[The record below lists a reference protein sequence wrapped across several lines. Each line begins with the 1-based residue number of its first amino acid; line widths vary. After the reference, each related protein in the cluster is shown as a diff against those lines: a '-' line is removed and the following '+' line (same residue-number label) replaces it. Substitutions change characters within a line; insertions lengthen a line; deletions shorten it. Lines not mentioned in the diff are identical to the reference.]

1 MIEVW
6 CDVGGTFTDCYVVK
20 PGGGWLRTKVLSH
33 GRVLSFV
40 RCRQGEFVW
49 RDSSRCGDPDRFWE
63 GCLGVAMDRTFNQL
77 GKVRCEGFEGKS
89 GCFRISGVE
98 GELDWDAIDLVEWDP
113 QVEAP
118 ILATRLLLGIGL
130 QDRLPA
136 LQVRLGTTK
145 ATNALLTRRGEPTA
159 LLVTAGFED
168 LLTIGYQDRPELFVT
183 RIVKRPSLVD
193 VVVGVR
199 ERLDASGRVLISID
213 DEQVRGV
220 LQGIAER
227 GIRSIAI
234 CLLHSTCNP
243 THELRVEA
251 IAREMGFDFV
261 RCSHQVAPVI
271 QAVARGETTVVD
283 AYLTPVVRDY
293 LEMVSEQF
301 SQDADS
307 RLRVM
312 TSGGGLVSAA
322 EVWGR
327 HLVLSGPAGG
337 AVALQAMS
345 HRFGL
350 KKLIGL
356 DMGGTSTDVCRIEGR
371 LQLEHE
377 TVKAGIRMMVPT
389 LAIHTVAAGGGSV
402 CYYDGVQ
409 LRVGPQSAGSIPGPA
424 CYGKGGPLTV
434 TDLNLL
440 EGRIDPV
447 GFPFPLDVE
456 ASKLRLREL
465 WDHLSETVTGRE
477 GDGESLLTQ
486 EQLVSGLRCLA
497 NEQMAS
503 AVRSISIEQGADP
516 REHVLAGFGGAAGQH
531 LCEVAELLGIDTVV
545 DHPEAGLLSA
555 LGIGLAQIK
564 RSKSEAIYI
573 LLGNLDFDS
582 VNFIRRRLFDQ
593 LTREL
598 VLEGVDEAN
607 QEVYCEV
614 ELRVKG
620 TEGAIRVEWKVSEL
634 ELTQRVVDGW
644 VTEFERRYR
653 EKFGVEGL
661 SRGRGQRA
669 IELVSIW
676 MEVSSAMRELGSVSQ
691 YGRVDGEA
699 LMGGENGVGDKSRV
713 VEEEVRLITL
723 MDQGHWVKAKSIDR
737 AVLKMGD
744 RLVGPVLI
752 RSVGSTTILNGGWQG
767 EVVEDGV
774 LLMSRLKGDSDGVR
788 NGETES
794 READLGVIDPILR
807 DVLAQRVG
815 AIAEQMGI
823 VLEQT
828 ALSVN
833 VKQRR
838 DFSCAVFNA
847 RGELIANAPHVPVHL
862 GAMGRTV
869 QAMIEVFP
877 EMRPGDCYVTN
888 DPYRGGSHL
897 PDVTVVTPVFIE
909 RGNESIGKRG
919 GDKPDFFVASR
930 AHHAEIGGVA
940 PGSMA
945 PTSKRLGEE
954 GVILSPMHL
963 TFRGEDLSDQ
973 VEARLRGG
981 EYPSRSVGENM
992 ADLWAQRAANQRGML
1007 AMQDLASAMGVG
1019 ELHRYFDAI
1028 LRVAEVKTRAWIG
1041 SLAKDEYFFRDSMDD
1056 GSVIQVRVIR
1066 KRREEGWSLSIDFEG
1081 SGSESIG
1088 NLNANPGIVTAAV
1101 MYTIRCAIAD
1111 TLPLNYGVMRAVEL
1125 RIPPGILDPRGSGPL
1140 EQWPAVAGGNVET
1153 SQRVVDVLWGALGLA
1168 AASQGTMNNFLFG
1181 NDRFGYY
1188 ETIGGGSGASEG
1200 GAGADAV
1207 HSHMTNTRLTDVEVL
1222 ESRYPVRLVEF
1233 GIRRGSG
1240 GAGRHTGGC
1249 GMVREIEALE
1259 RLEVSLVTNRRTR
1272 VPGGFGG
1279 PFGLFG
1285 GENGQPG
1292 ENWWIDRDGVA
1303 HRLPS
1308 ACQRILGVGERI
1320 RLLTPGG
1327 GGWGNRIVE

>member
-20 PGGGWLRTKVLSH
+20 PDGMRLRTKVLSH

-40 RCRQGEFVW
+40 RDRQGEFQW
-49 RDSSRCGDPDRFWE
+49 RDSSRSKDPDRFWL
-63 GCLGVAMDRTFNQL
+63 GCIGIAMDRSLRQL
-77 GKVRCEGFEGKS
+77 GRVRCVEFEGKS
-89 GCFRISGVE
+89 GCFRIVGDE
-98 GELDWDAIDLVEWDP
+98 NELNWGEVDSVEWDP

-118 ILATRLLLGIGL
+118 VLAARLLLGIPL

-136 LQVRLGTTK
+136 VQVRLGTTK
-145 ATNALLTRRGEPTA
+145 ATNALLTRRGESTA
-159 LLVTAGFED
+159 LVVTAGFED
-168 LLTIGYQDRPELFVT
+168 LLSIGYQERPELFVT

-193 VVVGVR
+193 AVVGVC
-199 ERLDASGRVLISID
+199 ERLDASGGVLVAMD

-220 LQGIAER
+220 LQGVLER

-234 CLLHSTCNP
+234 CLLHSTRNP
-243 THELRVEA
+243 EHELRVEA
-251 IAREMGFDFV
+251 IAREMGFEFV

-283 AYLTPVVRDY
+283 AYLTPVVRNY
-293 LEMVSEQF
+293 LAMVSDQF
-301 SQDADS
+301 SEDKES

-312 TSGGGLVSAA
+312 TSNGGLVSAK

-327 HLVLSGPAGG
+327 HMVLSGPAGG
-337 AVALQAMS
+337 AVALQAIS
-345 HRFGL
+345 HRFWF

-409 LRVGPQSAGSIPGPA
+409 LRVGPQSAGSFPGPA
-424 CYGKGGPLTV
+424 CYGQGGPLTV

-447 GFPFPLDVE
+447 GFPFPLDLE
-456 ASKLRLREL
+456 ASQCRLREL
-465 WDHLSETVTGRE
+465 WEKVCETRRGSE
-477 GDGESLLTQ
+477 GDTEKFLTQ

-564 RSKSEAIYI
+564 RSGSESVYSLLRDLNLAAIESI
-573 LLGNLDFDS
+573 RDRLLN
-582 VNFIRRRLFDQ
+582 RL
-593 LTREL
+593 TKEL
-598 VLEGVDEAN
+598 ELEGVVEEM

-620 TEGAIRVEWKVSEL
+620 TEGSIRVEWKASDSV
-634 ELTQRVVDGW
+634 LTSQVVHGW
-644 VTEFERRYR
+644 IIDFEGRYR
-653 EKFGVEGL
+653 DKFGVSGVVK
-661 SRGRGQRA
+661 GREERSV
-669 IELVSIW
+669 ELVSVW
-676 MEVSSAMRELGSVSQ
+676 VEVSSAMRALGSELSSAEFRDDKVL
-691 YGRVDGEA
+691 DGASIAE
-699 LMGGENGVGDKSRV
+699 K
-713 VEEEVRLITL
+713 EVRQVWMI
-723 MDQGHWVKAKSIDR
+723 DQGRRVLAESIDR
-737 AVLKMGD
+737 SLLKMGD
-744 RLVGPVLI
+744 RIAGPVLI
-752 RSVGSTTILNGGWQG
+752 RSVGSTTIVNGGWEG
-767 EVVEDGV
+767 EVIEDGV
-774 LLMSRLKGDSDGVR
+774 LLIHRSGGEVEGERKAEANSD
-788 NGETES
+788 
-794 READLGVIDPILR
+794 DLNSGAIDPILR

-869 QAMIEVFP
+869 QAMIEAFP
-877 EMRPGDCYVTN
+877 DMEPGDCFVTN

-897 PDVTVVTPVFIE
+897 PDVTVVTPGFVE
-909 RGNESIGKRG
+909 GGNESQGESRG
-919 GDKPDFFVASR
+919 GKPAFFVASR
-930 AHHAEIGGVA
+930 AHHAEIGGIA

-954 GVILSPMHL
+954 GVILPPMRL
-963 TFRGEDLSDQ
+963 TFRGKDLSDQ

-981 EYPSRSVGENM
+981 EYPSRNVPENM
-992 ADLWAQRAANQRGML
+992 ADLWAQRVANHRGMM
-1007 AMQDLASAMGVG
+1007 AMQELALTVG
-1019 ELHRYFDAI
+1019 KGKLHRYFDAI
-1028 LRVAEVKTRAWIG
+1028 LSVAEVKTRAWIG
-1041 SLAKDEYFFRDSMDD
+1041 SLPKDEYVFRDAMDD
-1056 GSVIQVRVIR
+1056 GSRIQVSIRR
-1066 KRREEGWSLSIDFEG
+1066 KRVENGWTLVIDFDG
-1081 SGSESIG
+1081 SGSESLG

-1125 RIPPGILDPRGSGPL
+1125 RIPRGILDPLGRGPL

-1181 NDRFGYY
+1181 NERFGYY
-1188 ETIGGGSGASEG
+1188 ETIGGGSGASEAG
-1200 GAGADAV
+1200 DGADAV
-1207 HSHMTNTRLTDVEVL
+1207 HSHMTNTRLTDVEIL

-1233 GIRRGSG
+1233 AIRRGSG
-1240 GAGRHTGGC
+1240 GVGRHKGGC

-1259 RLEVSLVTNRRTR
+1259 RLEVSLVTNRRASID
-1272 VPGGFGG
+1272 GGFVG
-1279 PFGLFG
+1279 PFGLMG
-1285 GENGQPG
+1285 GGNGQPG
-1292 ENWWIDRDGVA
+1292 ENWWIDLNGEMF
-1303 HRLPS
+1303 RLPS
-1308 ACQRILGVGERI
+1308 ACQRTLEVGERI
-1320 RLLTPGG
+1320 RILTPGG
-1327 GGWGNRIVE
+1327 GGWGRYEVGQEGAN